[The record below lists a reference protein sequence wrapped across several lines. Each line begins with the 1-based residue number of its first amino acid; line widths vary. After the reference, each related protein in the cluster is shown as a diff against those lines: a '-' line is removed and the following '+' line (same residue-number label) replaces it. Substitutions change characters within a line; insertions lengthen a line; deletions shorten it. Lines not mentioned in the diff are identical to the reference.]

1 MRDLFAGAP
10 LAAALAGAADG
21 FDFTAWLTHAI
32 QAGWLVLALAL
43 SVVMWRAG
51 LRRYSAVGG

>member
-1 MRDLFAGAP
+1 MKGFHAGPVFVFGALFF
-10 LAAALAGAADG
+10 LRYS
-21 FDFTAWLTHAI
+21 I